1 LLLRAGRL
9 PPLPGQ
15 RRWAAGLVGA
25 WLARRLGNQRA
36 QHIQQQLDHGGL
48 LLWVRTWDTA
58 QENLAVEILK
68 RQSARDVHVH

>member
-15 RRWAAGLVGA
+15 RRWAAGLVV
-25 WLARRLGNQRA
+25 
-36 QHIQQQLDHGGL
+36 

-68 RQSARDVHVH
+68 RQSARDVHVHLEVITG